1 MLVLVCILL
10 SALFYDDIWFGTLN
24 LDVDPTF
31 INATAMDNQYYIF
44 IVFFYLHAHKLMS
57 LANVNILF
65 NYVEYPANGFS

>member
-44 IVFFYLHAHKLMS
+44 IVFYKLMS